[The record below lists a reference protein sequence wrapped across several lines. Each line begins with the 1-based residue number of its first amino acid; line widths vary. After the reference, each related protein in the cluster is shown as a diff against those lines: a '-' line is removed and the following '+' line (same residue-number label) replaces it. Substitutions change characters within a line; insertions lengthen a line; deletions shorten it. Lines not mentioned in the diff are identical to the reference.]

1 MLTSLNQGQT
11 TFLSS
16 RKRSEK
22 TWSHPDFVVSLLE
35 FFDDGRNHLEE
46 VAHDAVVGDL
56 EDRRFLVLVDRDDDA
71 AVVHAREVLNR
82 ARDADG
88 YIEIGRHDL
97 AGLADLPV
105 VRHEARV
112 DRRARGAHGR

>member
-71 AVVHAREVLNR
+71 AVLHAGEVLDR
-82 ARDADG
+82 ARDAYRDV
-88 YIEIGRHDL
+88 EIGRDDL
-97 AGLADLPV
+97 AGLPHLPV

-112 DRRARGAHGR
+112 DGGAR